1 MENAKWYK
9 HKNCKS
15 YLLQKT
21 IVDYHRKILNLSMS
35 IKDPMESTKKMKW
48 EFIECVGRREKIN
61 KIRFMMIYFV
71 YRTLFIKCIIF

>member
-21 IVDYHRKILNLSMS
+21 IEDYHRKILNLSMS
-35 IKDPMESTKKMKW
+35 IKDPTKSTKKMKW
-48 EFIECVGRREKIN
+48 EFIECAGHREKIN
-61 KIRFMMIYFV
+61 KTRFMIIYFV
-71 YRTLFIKCIIF
+71 YRTLFIKCSIF